1 MSNEPTIKD
10 TTDSRTIDKDEL
22 VEVARNA
29 ECLDMLMAD
38 MLQDF
43 FDSHHPEKGRQEST
57 MLAWDFKRYRL
68 YANVCFELAHKIM
81 TDLHRCGIDCYGD
94 C

>member
-1 MSNEPTIKD
+1 MTEKEIRA
-10 TTDSRTIDKDEL
+10 SRTIDKDEL

-29 ECLDMLMAD
+29 ECLDMLMAE

-43 FDSHHPEKGRQEST
+43 FDSHHPEKGFNERAD
-57 MLAWDFKRYRL
+57 LAWEFKRYRL

-81 TDLHRCGIDCYGD
+81 TDLHYYGIDCYKD
-94 C
+94 